1 MEFSDLEQACRIFG
15 LQEKASHTEIK
26 KRHRELLRQYHPDH
40 NSDTDGKQIRL
51 INAAYAVLEEYC
63 STYQFSFSKEEFM
76 QQNPEAR
83 LRDQFAY
90 DPIWGGADPKNK

>member
-15 LQEKASHTEIK
+15 LQEKASYVEIK
-26 KRHRELLRQYHPDH
+26 KRHRELLRLHHPDH
-40 NSDTDGKQIRL
+40 NSGADGEQIRL

-83 LRDQFAY
+83 LRAQFAY
-90 DPIWGGADPKNK
+90 DPIWGGADPTDE